1 MKKAALLFLF
11 SLFFCLLTVAQ
22 KQTLKVGDFAPVF
35 SAADQ
40 DGNFVNLKEKLLKSK
55 VILVF
60 YRGHWCPYCNREL
73 KALQDS
79 LKLLQSKKAK
89 VIAISPELPAYV
101 QKTIEK
107 TDATFPILSDR
118 GHAIMDAYGVSI
130 AQDEASQNRLKN
142 IGVDLQVVN
151 GANGNVLPVPAVFI
165 INQDGKIDYI
175 FFDPN
180 YRARPSVK
188 QLLEHL

>member
-89 VIAISPELPAYV
+89 MIAISPELPAYV
-101 QKTIEK
+101 KKTIEK

-175 FFDPN
+175 FFDSN